1 MKLKQ
6 QIKSMVCLLQ
16 SPYNSSH
23 SSQNYVFKNHPPLPQ
38 IFPFRVVPS
47 HIIVI
52 QNKQEFKIHQ
62 LQCSMNSPCPK
73 CHVHLNHVIIL
84 PL

>member
-1 MKLKQ
+1 
-6 QIKSMVCLLQ
+6 
-16 SPYNSSH
+16 
-23 SSQNYVFKNHPPLPQ
+23 
-38 IFPFRVVPS
+38 
-47 HIIVI
+47 VI